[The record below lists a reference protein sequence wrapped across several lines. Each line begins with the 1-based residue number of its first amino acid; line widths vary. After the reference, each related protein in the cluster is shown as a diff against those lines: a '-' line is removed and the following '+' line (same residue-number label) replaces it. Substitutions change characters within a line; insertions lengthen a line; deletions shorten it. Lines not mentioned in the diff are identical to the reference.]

1 MKNIDNF
8 GLSLFNK
15 NSTKKIKLNEIDI
28 EEIINSG
35 ILDSIPYLGDAISS
49 YKGVMNLRDKIF
61 TKKFIRFLQ
70 SFENQTI
77 SEKEYNDFKD
87 RIVSDKN
94 YRIKV
99 TETLIEYIDN
109 FKNTNKIEV
118 YSNLLTAYIEK
129 KITWEY
135 FIKLS
140 ECLEKVDLSYLNLIP
155 KIDTTDGKEVQNY
168 DENETTGE
176 ANLESSGLAIRMSV
190 WSSDIYPTKYGKDL
204 YRFVINDN
212 IE

>member
-8 GLSLFNK
+8 GLSLTNK
-15 NSTKKIKLNEIDI
+15 DSTKRIKLNEIDI
-28 EEIINSG
+28 EEIVDSG
-35 ILDSIPYLGDAISS
+35 ILDAIPYLGDAISS

-77 SEKEYNDFKD
+77 SEKEYNDFVN
-87 RIVSDKN
+87 RITNDKK

-109 FKNTNKIEV
+109 FKSNDKIEV
-118 YSNLLTAYIEK
+118 YSNLLTAYIENK
-129 KITWEY
+129 FSWEH

-140 ECLEKVDLSYLNLIP
+140 ECLEKVDLNYLTIIP
-155 KIDTTDGKEVQNY
+155 KIDTTEDKEVQEYNE
-168 DENETTGE
+168 DETTGE
-176 ANLESSGLAIRMSV
+176 SNLESSGLAIRMSV

-204 YRFVINDN
+204 FQYGLKK
-212 IE
+212 